1 MPPEIVEASAFSTD
15 VQDFLRA
22 LNAHK
27 VRFMIVGGEAV
38 IFYGHIRVTGNID
51 VFYDREHDNAVS
63 LLRALEEFWQGDIP
77 ELGDPSELENRG
89 VILQFG
95 VPPNR
100 IDLLNDIDGVDFKS
114 AWRRRTRVLLE
125 TQTGNVPFSYIGLE
139 DLNKRAAGRPK
150 DLDDLPFL
158 LEALKKPQDYGNGF
172 SNHMSSRASEASR
185 GIYGEDRLPAQTP

>member
-1 MPPEIVEASAFSTD
+1 LT
-15 VQDFLRA
+15 
-22 LNAHK
+22 
-27 VRFMIVGGEAV
+27 
-38 IFYGHIRVTGNID
+38 
-51 VFYDREHDNAVS
+51 
-63 LLRALEEFWQGDIP
+63 
-77 ELGDPSELENRG
+77 
-89 VILQFG
+89 
-95 VPPNR
+95 
-100 IDLLNDIDGVDFKS
+100 LNDIDGVDFKS

-139 DLNKRAAGRPK
+139 DLIQNKRAAGRPK